1 MAEGERHASVPS
13 VEPTY
18 EAELSQSPRPATQ
31 GPKEFRPILPPFR
44 YMSTKQLRLTRRL
57 AVSAWILG
65 LILWIAFRGW
75 PFGRSSIFIVLTS
88 GLAALSIGRRH
99 FYQLILDWSPFFL
112 FLVAYDKTRTW
123 SLQLGLPV
131 HWHLAPDIDKAMFG
145 VVPTVWVQEQIR
157 FEEPP
162 WWELILAV
170 VYISYFV
177 TPYIMA
183 FGEWLRSRADFAR
196 FAAGMLTISFIGLIG
211 YVFVPA
217 APPWAAGRCA
227 PEDVADGPRSVRCM
241 FVDDHAGE
249 GSILGPVH
257 GKHDDTHPWVERLS
271 ARGWEKLNHLSFSAA
286 IAHAEESP
294 SDDETTERS
303 TASQSK
309 TSNLGADST
318 QSQKNS
324 ASSDIAGDTSSNNS
338 QSSSAGESSGIGA
351 LIERGQKESNL
362 VAAIPSLHAA
372 LTMYLA
378 TYSFARR
385 RKKIG
390 VFCLIYA
397 FAMGFTLVFFAEHY
411 VFDIL
416 LGWGI
421 AIIVPLVGI
430 TLEKWWTRNNLSSR
444 LPWNRDAS
452 NSNRELAESLS

>member
-1 MAEGERHASVPS
+1 
-13 VEPTY
+13 
-18 EAELSQSPRPATQ
+18 
-31 GPKEFRPILPPFR
+31 
-44 YMSTKQLRLTRRL
+44 MSTKQLALTRRL
-57 AVSAWILG
+57 AVSAWVLG
-65 LILWIAFRGW
+65 LIVWITFRGW
-75 PFGRSSIFIVLTS
+75 PFGRSTLFIVLTS

-99 FYQLILDWSPFFL
+99 LYQLILDWSPFFL
-112 FLVAYDKTRTW
+112 FLVAYDNTRTW

-145 VVPTVWVQEQIR
+145 VVPTVWLQEQIR

-162 WWELILAV
+162 WWELILAI

-196 FAAGMLTISFIGLIG
+196 FAAGMLTVSFIGLIG

-227 PEDVADGPRSVRCM
+227 PGDVSDGPRSVRCM

-294 SDDETTERS
+294 SDGERTDRS
-303 TASQSK
+303 AASQSE
-309 TSNLGADST
+309 TGNLGTDST
-318 QSQKNS
+318 QPHHDG
-324 ASSDIAGDTSSNNS
+324 ASSTVAADSSNGDS
-338 QSSSAGESSGIGA
+338 QSSTSDESSGIGA

-378 TYSFARR
+378 TYMFARR
-385 RKKIG
+385 RKKLG

-397 FAMGFTLVFFAEHY
+397 FAMSFTLVFFAEHY

-416 LGWGI
+416 LGWAI
-421 AIIVPLVGI
+421 AITVPLVGV

-444 LPWNRDAS
+444 LPWNRGVS
-452 NSNRELAESLS
+452 SPNREPAGALS

>member
-1 MAEGERHASVPS
+1 MAERERPTSVPS
-13 VEPTY
+13 VEPTH
-18 EAELSQSPRPATQ
+18 EAELSQSSRSAKQ
-31 GPKEFRPILPPFR
+31 RPKEFRPILPPFR
-44 YMSTKQLRLTRRL
+44 YMSAKQLTITRRL
-57 AVSAWILG
+57 AVSVWVLG
-65 LILWIAFRGW
+65 LIMWITFRGW
-75 PFGRSSIFIVLTS
+75 PFGRSTLFIVLTS

-99 FYQLILDWSPFFL
+99 LYQLILDWSPFFL

-131 HWHLAPDIDKAMFG
+131 HWHLAPDMDKAMFG
-145 VVPTVWVQEQIR
+145 VVPTVWLQEQIR

-162 WWELILAV
+162 WWELILAI

-177 TPYIMA
+177 TPYITA

-196 FAAGMLTISFIGLIG
+196 FAAGMLTVSFIGLIG

-227 PEDVADGPRSVRCM
+227 PADVADGPRSVRCM

-249 GSILGPVH
+249 GSVLGPVH
-257 GKHDDTHPWVERLS
+257 GKHDNTHPWVERLS

-286 IAHAEESP
+286 VAHAEESP
-294 SDDETTERS
+294 SDGETET
-303 TASQSK
+303 K
-309 TSNLGADST
+309 T
-318 QSQKNS
+318 
-324 ASSDIAGDTSSNNS
+324 IAADTSRGNS
-338 QSSSAGESSGIGA
+338 QSSVSDESSGIGA

-378 TYSFARR
+378 TYMFARR
-385 RKKIG
+385 RKKLG
-390 VFCLIYA
+390 VVCLIYA
-397 FAMGFTLVFFAEHY
+397 FAMGFTLAFFAEHY

-421 AIIVPLVGI
+421 AIVVPLVGVA
-430 TLEKWWTRNNLSSR
+430 LEKWWTRNNLSSR
-444 LPWNRDAS
+444 LPWKRGAS
-452 NSNRELAESLS
+452 NPNRELAESLS

>member
-1 MAEGERHASVPS
+1 MTEGERPTSVPS
-13 VEPTY
+13 VEPTH
-18 EAELSQSPRPATQ
+18 EAERSQSSRLAKQ
-31 GPKEFRPILPPFR
+31 SPKEFRPILPPFR
-44 YMSTKQLRLTRRL
+44 YMSTKQLTFTRRL
-57 AVSAWILG
+57 AVSVWVLG
-65 LILWIAFRGW
+65 LIAWITFRGW
-75 PFGRSSIFIVLTS
+75 PFGRSTLFIVLTS

-99 FYQLILDWSPFFL
+99 LYQLIVDWSPFFL
-112 FLVAYDKTRTW
+112 FLVAYDNTRTW

-145 VVPTVWVQEQIR
+145 AVPTVWLQEQIR
-157 FEEPP
+157 FENPP
-162 WWELILAV
+162 WWELILAI

-196 FAAGMLTISFIGLIG
+196 FAAGMLTVSFIGLIG

-227 PEDVADGPRSVRCM
+227 PADVADGPRSVRCM

-257 GKHDDTHPWVERLS
+257 AKHDDTHPWVERLS

-286 IAHAEESP
+286 VAHAEETP
-294 SDDETTERS
+294 SDDET
-303 TASQSK
+303 K
-309 TSNLGADST
+309 T
-318 QSQKNS
+318 
-324 ASSDIAGDTSSNNS
+324 IAADTSEGDS
-338 QSSSAGESSGIGA
+338 QSSTSTSDESSGIGA

-378 TYSFARR
+378 TYMFARR
-385 RKKIG
+385 RKKLG
-390 VFCLIYA
+390 VVCLIYA

-421 AIIVPLVGI
+421 AIVVPLVGV
-430 TLEKWWTRNNLSSR
+430 TLEKWWIRNNLSSR
-444 LPWNRDAS
+444 LPWERRAS
-452 NSNRELAESLS
+452 NPNRELAKSLS

>member
-1 MAEGERHASVPS
+1 M
-13 VEPTY
+13 
-18 EAELSQSPRPATQ
+18 
-31 GPKEFRPILPPFR
+31 
-44 YMSTKQLRLTRRL
+44 
-57 AVSAWILG
+57 
-65 LILWIAFRGW
+65 
-75 PFGRSSIFIVLTS
+75 LTS

-99 FYQLILDWSPFFL
+99 LYQLIVDWSPFFL
-112 FLVAYDKTRTW
+112 FLVAYDNTRTW

-145 VVPTVWVQEQIR
+145 VIPTVWLQEQIR

-162 WWELILAV
+162 WWELILAI

-196 FAAGMLTISFIGLIG
+196 FAAGMLTVSFIGLIG

-227 PEDVADGPRSVRCM
+227 PADVADGPRSVRCM

-249 GSILGPVH
+249 GSILGPVN

-271 ARGWEKLNHLSFSAA
+271 ARGWEKLNHLRFSAA
-286 IAHAEESP
+286 VAHAEESP
-294 SDDETTERS
+294 SDDEP
-303 TASQSK
+303 K
-309 TSNLGADST
+309 TVAADT
-318 QSQKNS
+318 LN
-324 ASSDIAGDTSSNNS
+324 GDS
-338 QSSSAGESSGIGA
+338 QSSTSDESSGIGA

-378 TYSFARR
+378 TYMFARR
-385 RKKIG
+385 RKKLG
-390 VFCLIYA
+390 VVCLIYA

-421 AIIVPLVGI
+421 AIVVPLAGV

-444 LPWNRDAS
+444 LPWKRGVSNLNRDV
-452 NSNRELAESLS
+452 AESLS